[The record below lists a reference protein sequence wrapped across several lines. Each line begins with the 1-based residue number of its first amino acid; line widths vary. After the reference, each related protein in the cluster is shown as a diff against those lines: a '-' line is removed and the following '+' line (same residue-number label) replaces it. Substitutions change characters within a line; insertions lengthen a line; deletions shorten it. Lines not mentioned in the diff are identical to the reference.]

1 MRPSAD
7 HYFMEV
13 ARVASTRATCD
24 RKLVGAV
31 IVVNGSIVSTG
42 YNGAPRGL
50 PHCTDVGHELVEYVV
65 GHHPT
70 SPPGM
75 GGVEL
80 PDPERP
86 ITVKSCVRTAHA
98 ELNAIAQAARRGV
111 SIEGGT
117 LYTTASCCY
126 DCAKM
131 VINAG
136 IRRVVAMEVY
146 QSRYGKSGD
155 VNKLFEQAGVSS
167 HLLGQDAPEVA
178 PVVLDGDF

>member
-1 MRPSAD
+1 MVVRN
-7 HYFMEV
+7 
-13 ARVASTRATCD
+13 RATCD
-24 RKLVGAV
+24 RKLVGSV

-42 YNGAPRGL
+42 YNGAPRGV
-50 PHCTDVGHELVEYVV
+50 PHCDDVGHEMVEYVV
-65 GHHPT
+65 GHNLIALPEVGDM
-70 SPPGM
+70 PIQM
-75 GGVEL
+75 V
-80 PDPERP
+80 PDPSKP

-111 SIEGGT
+111 RIEGGT

-136 IRRVVAMEVY
+136 IKRVVAMEVY

-155 VNKLFEQAGVSS
+155 VDKLFSLAGVSS
-167 HLLGQDAPEVA
+167 HLLGQPYVEAP
-178 PVVLDGDF
+178 PVILDGDF